1 MRAFGVD
8 AMQWRALVV
17 TALRVDLRTAGAISL
32 SRMGPST
39 GARSL
44 SGFVVSLVL
53 MSLALM
59 LFVAFGQDLFFSL
72 TIYFSFLIFSIGTSL
87 LLEFQSIV
95 LSPDDHRQ
103 LAYHPI
109 DSRTFFA
116 ARLTAV
122 LVYVG
127 VMTVS
132 LGALPTFASVFASK
146 AAGAS
151 RSP

>member
-1 MRAFGVD
+1 
-8 AMQWRALVV
+8 
-17 TALRVDLRTAGAISL
+17 
-32 SRMGPST
+32 MGPST

-44 SGFVVSLVL
+44 SGCRR
-53 MSLALM
+53 
-59 LFVAFGQDLFFSL
+59 VARADGRDLRADAVRGVRAGSASSSL

-95 LSPDDHRQ
+95 LSPDDHRL

-127 VMTVS
+127 IMTAS
-132 LGALPTFASVFASK
+132 LGPLPTLAAGAFALRK
-146 AAGAS
+146 AAGTS
-151 RSP
+151 RWPW